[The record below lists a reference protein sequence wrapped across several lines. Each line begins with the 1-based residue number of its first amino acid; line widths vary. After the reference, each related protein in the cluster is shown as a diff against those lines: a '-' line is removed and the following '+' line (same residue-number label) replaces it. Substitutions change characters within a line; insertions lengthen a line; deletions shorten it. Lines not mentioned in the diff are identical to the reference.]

1 MFDEA
6 TVRAAA
12 AVAARLNVELAALLA
27 VAEIES
33 GGKAFARVNGKNE
46 PLIRFE
52 GHYFDRRL
60 TAAQRKKARA
70 DGLSSPTAGAVKN
83 PAKQEDRWKLLNR
96 AILINSNA
104 ALESVSWGLGQ
115 VMGAHW
121 KALGYGSVSE
131 LVNECRASVAGQI
144 EVMARF
150 IEKNGLAGH
159 LRKKDWAKFARAYNG
174 PAYKQNAYDTKM
186 ASAYARWS
194 KAKST
199 PTVEPGSTPPVTTPT
214 RTDSILAR
222 GHRGPIIADLQHA
235 LNTLGYGPLKVDEH
249 FGENTEKAVMSFQL
263 DNGLKVDGI
272 AGGRTSTA
280 IGKAIADKE
289 LKPAIEKA
297 EQKAEEAEQKVVEAE
312 KTVPETA
319 REEVKEK
326 TSFWSWLLGA
336 LGVGGGGLSAISGAQ
351 WQTVVAIGGVAV
363 VALVVMLIMRRQIIE
378 AFKDINREAKS

>member
-1 MFDEA
+1 M
-6 TVRAAA
+6 TRA
-12 AVAARLNVELAALLA
+12 LNEAALSLIQKYEGFISKWYPDPVHGWKVPTCCYGHTDA
-27 VAEIES
+27 AGPPFYKDGKNKKFTRAEGAEILARDLRSYADAVEKAVKVPLTDNQFGALVS
-33 GGKAFARVNGKNE
+33 FTYNLGPGNLRKSTLLKKLNAGDVTGAANAFLSWNKAAGKVMKG
-46 PLIRFE
+46 LTT
-52 GHYFDRRL
+52 RREAERKL
-60 TAAQRKKARA
+60 FMSNSAQAPQPTAAK
-70 DGLSSPTAGAVKN
+70 PVETA
-83 PAKQEDRWKLLNR
+83 
-96 AILINSNA
+96 
-104 ALESVSWGLGQ
+104 
-115 VMGAHW
+115 
-121 KALGYGSVSE
+121 
-131 LVNECRASVAGQI
+131 
-144 EVMARF
+144 
-150 IEKNGLAGH
+150 
-159 LRKKDWAKFARAYNG
+159 
-174 PAYKQNAYDTKM
+174 
-186 ASAYARWS
+186 
-194 KAKST
+194 
-199 PTVEPGSTPPVTTPT
+199 PV

-222 GHRGPIIADLQHA
+222 GHRGPIIADLQHS

>member
-12 AVAARLNVELAALLA
+12 AVATRLNVELPALLA

-60 TAAQRKKARA
+60 TAAQRKEARA
-70 DGLSSPTAGAVKN
+70 AGLSSPTAGAVKN
-83 PAKQEDRWKLLNR
+83 PVKQEDRWKLLNK

-121 KALGYGSVSE
+121 KALGYGSVSA

-150 IEKNGLAGH
+150 IETNNLAGH
-159 LRKKDWAKFARAYNG
+159 LRRKDWAAFAKAYNG
-174 PAYKQNAYDTKM
+174 PGYKKNAYDTKM

-194 KAKST
+194 KAKPVAT
-199 PTVEPGSTPPVTTPT
+199 PAPAEPAPI
-214 RTDSILAR
+214 RTDNELRR
-222 GHRGPIIADLQHA
+222 GSRGPIVGDLQRN

-249 FGENTEKAVMSFQL
+249 FGSDTERAVVAFQI
-263 DNGLKVDGI
+263 DHGLKEDGI
-272 AGGRTSTA
+272 AGGRTNTA

-378 AFKDINREAKS
+378 AFKDINREARG

>member
-1 MFDEA
+1 MRTSASGRQAIARHEGNKLKAYPDPATGGEPWTIGVGHTSSAGPPKVTKGMTITAAESDAILTRDLATFEASVSRAVKVPVTQNQFDA
-6 TVRAAA
+6 LVS
-12 AVAARLNVELAALLA
+12 LAFN
-27 VAEIES
+27 I
-33 GGKAFARVNGKNE
+33 GGKAFA
-46 PLIRFE
+46 
-52 GHYFDRRL
+52 
-60 TAAQRKKARA
+60 
-70 DGLSSPTAGAVKN
+70 
-83 PAKQEDRWKLLNR
+83 
-96 AILINSNA
+96 
-104 ALESVSWGLGQ
+104 
-115 VMGAHW
+115 
-121 KALGYGSVSE
+121 
-131 LVNECRASVAGQI
+131 
-144 EVMARF
+144 
-150 IEKNGLAGH
+150 
-159 LRKKDWAKFARAYNG
+159 
-174 PAYKQNAYDTKM
+174 
-186 ASAYARWS
+186 
-194 KAKST
+194 KST
-199 PTVEPGSTPPVTTPT
+199 LVKKLNAGDVTGAANAFLSWNKAAGKVMKGLTTRREAERKLFLSKSPQTPQPAAPKPVEPTPI

-222 GHRGPIIADLQHA
+222 GSRGPIVGDLQRW
-235 LNTLGYGPLKVDEH
+235 LNTLGYGPLKVDDH
-249 FGENTEKAVMSFQL
+249 FGADTERAVVAFQI
-263 DNGLKVDGI
+263 DHGLKEDGI

>member
-1 MFDEA
+1 MKTSTAGRQAIARHEGNKLKAYPDPA
-6 TVRAAA
+6 TGGEPFTIGVGHTSRAGPPKVTKGMTITAAESDAILTRDLATFEA
-12 AVAARLNVELAALLA
+12 AV
-27 VAEIES
+27 S
-33 GGKAFARVNGKNE
+33 K
-46 PLIRFE
+46 
-52 GHYFDRRL
+52 
-60 TAAQRKKARA
+60 
-70 DGLSSPTAGAVKN
+70 AVKV
-83 PAKQEDRWKLLNR
+83 P
-96 AILINSNA
+96 
-104 ALESVSWGLGQ
+104 VSQNQFDAMVSLAFNIGG
-115 VMGAHW
+115 GA
-121 KALGYGSVSE
+121 
-131 LVNECRASVAGQI
+131 
-144 EVMARF
+144 F
-150 IEKNGLAGH
+150 
-159 LRKKDWAKFARAYNG
+159 
-174 PAYKQNAYDTKM
+174 
-186 ASAYARWS
+186 
-194 KAKST
+194 AKST
-199 PTVEPGSTPPVTTPT
+199 LVKKLNAGDVAGAANAFLSWNKAAGKVMKGLTTRREAERKLFLAKTAPPESAAPQASAGLPTPI

-222 GHRGPIIADLQHA
+222 GSRGPIVGDLQRW
-235 LNTLGYGPLKVDEH
+235 LNTLGYGPLKVDDH
-249 FGENTEKAVMSFQL
+249 FGADTERAVVAFQI
-263 DNGLKVDGI
+263 DHGLKEDGI

>member
-1 MFDEA
+1 M
-6 TVRAAA
+6 TRA
-12 AVAARLNVELAALLA
+12 LNEAALSLIQKYEGFISKWYPDPVHGWKVPTCCYGHTDA
-27 VAEIES
+27 AGPPFYKDGKNKKFTRAEGAEIL
-33 GGKAFARVNGKNE
+33 ARD
-46 PLIRFE
+46 LRS
-52 GHYFDRRL
+52 Y
-60 TAAQRKKARA
+60 A
-70 DGLSSPTAGAVKN
+70 DAVEKAVKVPLTDN
-83 PAKQEDRWKLLNR
+83 QFG
-96 AILINSNA
+96 
-104 ALESVSWGLGQ
+104 ALVSFTYNLGP
-115 VMGAHW
+115 G
-121 KALGYGSVSE
+121 
-131 LVNECRASVAGQI
+131 N
-144 EVMARF
+144 
-150 IEKNGLAGH
+150 
-159 LRKKDWAKFARAYNG
+159 LRKSTLLKKLNAGDVTGAANAFLSWNKAAGKVMKGLTTRREAERKLFLAKTAPPESAA
-174 PAYKQNAYDTKM
+174 PQ
-186 ASAYARWS
+186 ASAGLP
-194 KAKST
+194 T
-199 PTVEPGSTPPVTTPT
+199 PI

-222 GHRGPIIADLQHA
+222 GSRGPIVGDLQRW
-235 LNTLGYGPLKVDEH
+235 LNTLGYGPLKVDDH
-249 FGENTEKAVMSFQL
+249 FGADTERAVVAFQI
-263 DNGLKVDGI
+263 DHGLKEDGI